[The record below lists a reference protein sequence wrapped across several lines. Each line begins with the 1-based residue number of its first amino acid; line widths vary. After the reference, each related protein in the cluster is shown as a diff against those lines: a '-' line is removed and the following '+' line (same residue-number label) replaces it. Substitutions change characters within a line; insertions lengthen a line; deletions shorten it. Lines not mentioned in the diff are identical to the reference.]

1 VVEVEAVA
9 VGAMEVPVVG
19 ESIFAKSKS
28 VIVA

>member
-9 VGAMEVPVVG
+9 VGAMGVPVKVG
-19 ESIFAKSKS
+19 ESIFATKA